1 VSDIGDATGFT
12 LFGLENYAAGT
23 DLDV

>member
-12 LFGLENYAAGT
+12 LFGLENYAVGT
-23 DLDV
+23 DLDE